1 MQEKPGR
8 QPPTGSPA
16 SSSTADPDNPG
27 TVTAR
32 AVVVTQPQ
40 GPAGQTAG
48 KATDSANP
56 GKPGKTKQRKRRDP
70 LWARLAVVFGALIML
85 GSGGTIVGAKVLIGQ
100 YTSNI
105 TQTTLIGGGG
115 AGAAEQQG
123 GNNINGVINMLLV
136 GIDQRENDLA
146 SGARADTI
154 VILHIPAS
162 HDQAYLASIP
172 RDWKVDIPAYP
183 KSGFAGET
191 TKVNAAF
198 EFGYQGGGSELQK
211 RARGVDLLAQ
221 TLKRATGITF
231 NGAAIIDFSGFESV
245 VQQLGGVTMCIDQA
259 AQSIHLAINKAG
271 KIRTAWYKENVGIQG
286 LLPGEKPVSYHVGC
300 GQRLSAQLALDY
312 ARIRYGLPNTDYDR
326 QRHQQQLLK
335 AIAKEATSKGILT
348 NPIKLNNVLKAA
360 GKAFVLDTQGVP
372 IEDFIFTL
380 KGVAANDLITLKTNN
395 GTYNTEK
402 GTSFEQM
409 SADSMTMLHALRDG
423 TLTDFVLNHPQF
435 IASSG

>member
-16 SSSTADPDNPG
+16 SGSTADPDNTG

-32 AVVVTQPQ
+32 AVVVPQPQ
-40 GPAGQTAG
+40 GPAGQAAE
-48 KATDSANP
+48 KAAEPT
-56 GKPGKTKQRKRRDP
+56 KPGKKGKAKQRKRRDP

-105 TQTTLIGGGG
+105 TQTTLIGGG
-115 AGAAEQQG
+115 AGAAAQQG
-123 GNNINGVINMLLV
+123 GNNINGAINMLLV
-136 GIDQRENDLA
+136 GIDQRANDLA
-146 SGARADTI
+146 GGARADTI

-162 HDQAYLASIP
+162 HDQAYLVSIP

-183 KSGFAGET
+183 TSNFAGASD
-191 TKVNAAF
+191 KVNASF
-198 EFGYQGGGSELQK
+198 DFGYQGSGSELQK
-211 RARGVDLLAQ
+211 RAKGVDLLAQ

-231 NGAAIIDFSGFESV
+231 NGAAIIDFGGFESV

-259 AQSIHLAINKAG
+259 AESIHLAINKAG
-271 KIRTAWYKENVGIQG
+271 YIRTTWYKEGAGIQG
-286 LLPGEKPVSYHVGC
+286 LLPDEKPVSYHVGC
-300 GQRLSAQLALDY
+300 GQRLAPQLALDY

-335 AIAKEATSKGILT
+335 AIAKEATSKGIIT

-372 IEDFIFTL
+372 VEDFIFTL

-395 GTYNTEK
+395 GTFNTEK
-402 GTSFEQM
+402 GTTFEQM
-409 SADSMTMLHALRDG
+409 SADSMTMLHAVRDG
-423 TLTDFVLNHPQF
+423 TLTDFVLNHPQY

>member
-1 MQEKPGR
+1 MQAKPGR
-8 QPPTGSPA
+8 RRPATGST
-16 SSSTADPDNPG
+16 SSSTTGKTGKPRTA
-27 TVTAR
+27 TAR
-32 AVVVTQPQ
+32 AAGVTQP
-40 GPAGQTAG
+40 PGQAEKVAG
-48 KATDSANP
+48 KAAGP
-56 GKPGKTKQRKRRDP
+56 GKPGKSKRKRRDP
-70 LWARLAVVFGALIML
+70 LWARLAVIFGALIMM

-105 TQTTLIGGGG
+105 TQTTLLGGG
-115 AGAAEQQG
+115 AGAAAQQG
-123 GNNINGVINMLLV
+123 GNNIKGAIDMLLV
-136 GIDQRENDLA
+136 GIDQRESNLA
-146 SGARADTI
+146 AGARADTI

-162 HDQAYLASIP
+162 HDQAYLVSIP

-183 KSGFAGET
+183 KSGFRGQT

-211 RARGVDLLAQ
+211 RARGVDLLAE
-221 TLKRATGITF
+221 TLKQQTGITF

-259 AQSIHLAINKAG
+259 AQSIHLAINTKTG

-286 LLPGEKPVSYHVGC
+286 LTKDEKPVSYHVGC

-335 AIAKEATSKGILT
+335 AIAKEATSKGIIT

-372 IEDFIFTL
+372 IDDFIFTL

-395 GTYNTEK
+395 GTYNTEQ
-402 GTSFEQM
+402 GTSFEQLN
-409 SADSMTMLHALRDG
+409 ADSMAMLHAVRDG
-423 TLTDFVLNHPQF
+423 TLTDFVLNHPQL
-435 IASSG
+435 IASSN